1 MGLQPALDFLR
12 AKRRLKAQFPT
23 WGFVMSQSD
32 INLKQTVPPP
42 PPYSGWQA
50 AIAEYFQFETYKTG
64 FRVEILAGLTSFMT
78 MAYILVVHPLIMS
91 DAVFLNESGDLFREL
106 VVVTGIT
113 AAIGSLVMG
122 LYAKY
127 PFVQAPGMGT
137 NAFFAYSVVLGL
149 GIDWKVAMACVLIEG
164 IIFIGLTVTDIRR
177 HLITAVPNCIK
188 ASTTVGIGLFLAYI
202 GLSGATEIGGAGLII
217 SNEVTKTS
225 FGSFREPAT
234 LLATFGILI
243 SVLFMIRR
251 IKGALLWGIA
261 GTAILG
267 WILGVATPPSGFIAI
282 PAFPSNLFGAA
293 FTGLGGING
302 SNLIDFLAVLLVFLF
317 VDMFDTIGTLMGV
330 GTQAGYINQDGELP
344 RANQALSAD
353 AIATTTGA
361 IMGTSTVTTFA
372 ESAAGIAEGG
382 RTGLTAVVAA
392 IAFLIA
398 LLFVPIF
405 EAIPAFAT
413 APALM
418 IVGVLMMSSI
428 TSIRW
433 EDLTESVPSFVT
445 IFFIPFGFSIAEG
458 LAAGLILYPFTK
470 IVSGRASEVP
480 VVTWI
485 LAAVFVLR
493 FAFTTLRFG

>member
-1 MGLQPALDFLR
+1 MKTRSFA
-12 AKRRLKAQFPT
+12 
-23 WGFVMSQSD
+23 MSQSD
-32 INLKQTVPPP
+32 IELQHPPSP

-50 AIAEYFQFETYKTG
+50 AIAQYFQFEEYQAN
-64 FRVEILAGLTSFMT
+64 FRTEILAGLTSFMT
-78 MAYILVVHPLIMS
+78 MAYILVVHPFILS
-91 DAVFLNESGDLFREL
+91 DAIFLNEAGDLFREL
-106 VVVTGIT
+106 VVVTGIA

-127 PFVQAPGMGT
+127 PFVQAPGMGI

-149 GIDWKVAMACVLIEG
+149 GIEWRVALACVLIEG
-164 IIFIGLTVTDIRR
+164 VIFIGLTVTDIRR
-177 HLITAVPNCIK
+177 HLITAVPDGIK

-202 GLSGATEIGGAGLII
+202 GLSSATEVGGAGLII
-217 SNEVTKTS
+217 SSDVTNTT
-225 FGSFREPAT
+225 FGSFREPGT

-243 SVLFMIRR
+243 SVLFIIRR

-267 WILGVATPPSGFIAI
+267 WVLGVATPPTGVAAV
-282 PAFPSNLFGAA
+282 PAFPSHLFGAA
-293 FTGLGGING
+293 FTGLAGING

-330 GTQAGYINQDGELP
+330 GTQAGYIKPNGELP

-353 AIATTTGA
+353 AVATTVGA
-361 IMGTSTVTTFA
+361 VLGTSAVTTFA

-392 IAFLIA
+392 LMFPIA

-418 IVGVLMMSSI
+418 IVGVLMMTSVKSI
-428 TSIRW
+428 HW
-433 EDLTESVPSFVT
+433 EDLTEAVPAFVT

-470 IVSGRASEVP
+470 IVSGRTHEVP
-480 VVTWI
+480 TVTWI
-485 LAAVFVLR
+485 LAVVFLLR
-493 FAFTTLRFG
+493 FVFTTLRFG